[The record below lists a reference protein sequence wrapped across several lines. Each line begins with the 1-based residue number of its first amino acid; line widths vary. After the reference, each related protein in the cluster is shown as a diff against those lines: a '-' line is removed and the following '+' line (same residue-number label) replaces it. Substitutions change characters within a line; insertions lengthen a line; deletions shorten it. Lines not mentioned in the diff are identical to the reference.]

1 MQVYLV
7 PGFFGFAS
15 LGSLSY
21 FQRVADV
28 LRRGLQRHGL
38 DAEIIEVNTR
48 PTSSLRRRALM
59 LLEEV
64 RVRGGLEHGS
74 VHFVGHSTGGL
85 DVRLLLTPGVRL
97 AHTTVEDAIGER
109 TKSVVMLAAPNFGTP
124 LANFFAG
131 LQGRNL
137 LYILTAMAT
146 SGPGRLGIFATARL
160 LSMIAR
166 LDDFLGQRETLLDT
180 IAERLLHDITA
191 ERNHA
196 LYEFLRCIASDQG
209 AMVQLTPE
217 STDLFNAAV
226 GDRDGVDYVSFVTA
240 APPPTLRPRGH
251 DVYAYATSLL
261 FGLSYAIAR
270 REHRHYP
277 YPWDG
282 SGVSTEIA
290 KALPFEL
297 HAGSNDGIVPTLS
310 QIWGRLG
317 GVAVADH
324 LDVVGQFPHECEG
337 RKYPGWLC
345 SGASFDDSRFEALW
359 FRIADVIATAEL
371 GARDRSQKDRAA
383 EGRERP
389 VPHLVPG

>member
-21 FQRVADV
+21 FQRVSDV
-28 LRRGLQRHGL
+28 LRRGLERHGL
-38 DAEIIEVNTR
+38 DAEIVEVNTR

-64 RVRGGLEHGS
+64 RVRGGLEHDS

-85 DVRLLLTPGVRL
+85 DIRLLLTPGVRL
-97 AHTTVEDAIGER
+97 AQTPFEDALAGR
-109 TKSVVMLAAPNFGTP
+109 TKSVVTLASPHFGTP
-124 LANFFAG
+124 LANFFTG

-137 LYILTAMAT
+137 LYLLTAMAT
-146 SGPGRLGIFATARL
+146 SGPGRLGIFATARV
-160 LSMIAR
+160 LSQIAR
-166 LDDFLGQRETLLDT
+166 FDDYLGQRETLLDT

-226 GDRDGVDYVSFVTA
+226 GDREGVEYVSFVTA
-240 APPPTLRPRGH
+240 APPPKLRPRGR

-261 FGLSYAIAR
+261 YALSHAVAR

-282 SGVSTEIA
+282 SSVSDEIA
-290 KALPFEL
+290 GALPFAL
-297 HAGSNDGIVPTLS
+297 HPGTNDGVVPTLS
-310 QIWGRLG
+310 QLWGRLG
-317 GVAVADH
+317 GVVLGDH
-324 LDVVGQFPHECEG
+324 LDVVGQFPHTCDG

-345 SGASFDDSRFEALW
+345 SGASFDDQRFEELW
-359 FRIADVIATAEL
+359 FAIADVIA
-371 GARDRSQKDRAA
+371 AA
-383 EGRERP
+383 ERGRNELDSITAGRTRS
-389 VPHLVPG
+389 VPHLVEVC

>member
-1 MQVYLV
+1 MQIYLV

-28 LRRGLQRHGL
+28 LRRGLARRDL

-64 RVRGGLEHGS
+64 RIRGGLEHDS

-97 AHTTVEDAIGER
+97 AQTDNEDAIGAR
-109 TKSVVMLAAPNFGTP
+109 TRSVITLASPHFGTP
-124 LANFFAG
+124 LANFFTG

-137 LYILTAMAT
+137 LYVLTAMAT
-146 SGPGRLGIFATARL
+146 SGPGRFGIFATARI
-160 LSMIAR
+160 LSQIAR
-166 LDDFLGQRETLLDT
+166 FDDFLGQRETLLDT

-226 GDRDGVDYVSFVTA
+226 ANREGVEYVSFVTA
-240 APPPTLRPRGH
+240 APPPSLRPRST

-261 FGLSYAIAR
+261 YATSYAIAR

-282 SGVSTEIA
+282 SGVSDEIA
-290 KALPFEL
+290 KALPFAL
-297 HAGSNDGIVPTLS
+297 HAGTNDGVVPTLS

-317 GVAVADH
+317 GVAVGDH
-324 LDVVGQFPHECEG
+324 LDVVGQFPHRAEG
-337 RKYPGWLC
+337 RKVPGWLC
-345 SGASFDDSRFEALW
+345 SGADFDDARFEALW
-359 FRIADVIATAEL
+359 FRIADTIAAAEQ
-371 GARDRSQKDRAA
+371 GTSATSSGRDRS
-383 EGRERP
+383 
-389 VPHLVPG
+389 VPHLVEA

>member
-7 PGFFGFAS
+7 PGFFGFTS

-21 FQRVADV
+21 FRHVSDV
-28 LRRGLQRHGL
+28 LKRGLDRHGF

-64 RVRGGLEHGS
+64 RVRGGLEHDS

-97 AHTTVEDAIGER
+97 ARTSLEDAIGER
-109 TKSVVMLAAPNFGTP
+109 TRSVVMLAAPHFGTP
-124 LANFFAG
+124 LANFFTG

-137 LYILTAMAT
+137 LYLLTAMAT
-146 SGPGRLGIFATARL
+146 SGPGRWGIFGAARV
-160 LSMIAR
+160 LSLIAR
-166 LDDFLGQRETLLDT
+166 LDDYLGQRETLLDA
-180 IAERLLHDITA
+180 IAERLLHDVTA

-217 STDLFNAAV
+217 AADLFNAAV
-226 GDRDGVDYVSFVTA
+226 ADREGVDYVSFVTA
-240 APPPTLRPRGH
+240 APPPSLRPRGR
-251 DVYAYATSLL
+251 DIYAYATSLL
-261 FGLSYAIAR
+261 FALSHAVAR

-282 SGVSTEIA
+282 SGISAEIA
-290 KALPFEL
+290 RALPFEL
-297 HAGSNDGIVPTLS
+297 HPGTNDGVVPTLS
-310 QIWGRLG
+310 QLWGRLG
-317 GVAVADH
+317 GVSVADH
-324 LDVVGQFPHECEG
+324 LDVVGQYPHEVEG
-337 RKYPGWLC
+337 CKYPGWLC
-345 SGASFDDSRFEALW
+345 SGAAFDDARFEELW
-359 FRIADVIATAEL
+359 FRISDVIAAAEL
-371 GARDRSQKDRAA
+371 GRREAGDP
-383 EGRERP
+383 GRERP
-389 VPHLVPG
+389 VPHLVRG